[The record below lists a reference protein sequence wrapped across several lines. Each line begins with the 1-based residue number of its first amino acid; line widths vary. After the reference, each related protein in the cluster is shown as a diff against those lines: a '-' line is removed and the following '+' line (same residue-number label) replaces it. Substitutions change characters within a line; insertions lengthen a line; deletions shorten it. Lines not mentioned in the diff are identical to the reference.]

1 MAVEVAELLAV
12 CRRRNKLILPAGLKM
27 RERFYIRVLAGC
39 ASRYYI
45 ATPYD
50 FMNIEEAM
58 GDERLSEQE
67 EQELVEVNTNYLNL
81 NNTSIKGIQM
91 AVRRDKMVV
100 AVYPRAT
107 RERNGL
113 LQRAPEMMESYFR
126 RHDEFIV
133 PVMSTGVYDFLP
145 PGEFPKIWRVKGIEI
160 DFRVGR
166 PFPAEQLWTP
176 QTQEVLKELGATRID
191 LVMARIARLNWDKV
205 DPRFVE
211 LYRQIDKRLPMPS

>member
-67 EQELVEVNTNYLNL
+67 EQELVEANTNYLNL
-81 NNTSIKGIQM
+81 NNTSI
-91 AVRRDKMVV
+91 
-100 AVYPRAT
+100 
-107 RERNGL
+107 N
-113 LQRAPEMMESYFR
+113 
-126 RHDEFIV
+126 
-133 PVMSTGVYDFLP
+133 
-145 PGEFPKIWRVKGIEI
+145 
-160 DFRVGR
+160 
-166 PFPAEQLWTP
+166 
-176 QTQEVLKELGATRID
+176 
-191 LVMARIARLNWDKV
+191 RIARLNWDKV

-211 LYRQIDKRLPMPS
+211 LYRQIDRRLPMPS